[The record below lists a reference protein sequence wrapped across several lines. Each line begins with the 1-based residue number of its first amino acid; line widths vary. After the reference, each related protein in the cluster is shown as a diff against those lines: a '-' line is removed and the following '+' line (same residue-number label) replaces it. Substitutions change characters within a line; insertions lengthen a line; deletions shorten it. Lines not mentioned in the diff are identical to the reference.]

1 MLGWIN
7 PRVVTVIVSAMALLA
22 VTQSTEYGLVLHRSI
37 WVCASLIVLYAVV
50 FLLPLRRAVR
60 WQELLGMGATLAAG
74 WAATALALI
83 ADARP
88 LTLEEQMQRPT
99 NWARLVFLIAAGIAF
114 YLFAEAI
121 NRGYRARAE
130 LIEIET
136 GRRPY

>member
-88 LTLEEQMQRPT
+88 LTLEEQM
-99 NWARLVFLIAAGIAF
+99 
-114 YLFAEAI
+114 
-121 NRGYRARAE
+121 
-130 LIEIET
+130 
-136 GRRPY
+136 